1 MPVTTVPAS
10 LMGPP
15 APVAEGSAF
24 ARLWRGFMT
33 ARAMIALALLLM
45 TASLY
50 ALGPATHGALVLACV
65 AYLASAVAVR
75 ALASPRSPGQTFDP
89 QWVFTIGIDIMV
101 FTLLQYLQVGGI
113 NYTPLLALPVLL
125 AAVMGSA
132 LLAQATAAGV
142 TLLLLADAWLY
153 SLQMHGDAAPRFLQS
168 GLTGIGFF
176 ALAFLANQLSARLAR
191 EELEAR
197 RSQQAARVQIQV
209 NELVIETLA
218 DGVLVVD
225 PQGVVRVANPAA
237 HRLLGDGGAA
247 RLTPFAL
254 DAQAAW
260 LPLVELAS
268 QTFRQHTAQVADIAI
283 QDGAQGA
290 RRIHVGARLTATHD
304 SQGESLC
311 VMFLQDLREM
321 EARLRTEKLAA
332 MGRMSAAVAHEIRNP
347 LAAIMQANAL
357 LDEDLADPA
366 QKRLTLM
373 VRQNSQRLAQIVEE
387 ILNISRVQQQG
398 TTPMPLLLV
407 LDDAVQRACGDWA
420 LQASAAAKLHVQL
433 QCRGQQVAFEPDHLR
448 RVLVNLLDNAL
459 RYCGGQPDSIC
470 VSTQIQDSGLARLLV
485 WSDGQ
490 PLEQSVQRHL
500 FEPFFSSESRSS
512 GLGLYICRELC
523 ERHGAVIAYER
534 TRRYSPSGPRDGN
547 EFSVVFRPLAEAV
560 AGAWPFDTIAA

>member
-10 LMGPP
+10 LTGPTT
-15 APVAEGSAF
+15 PVEESSAF

-33 ARAMIALALLLM
+33 ARAMIALVLLLM

-65 AYLASAVAVR
+65 AYLVSAVAVR

-89 QWVFTIGIDIMV
+89 QWVFTIGIDIMM

-153 SLQMHGDAAPRFLQS
+153 SLQAQGDAARFLQS

-197 RSQQAARVQIQV
+197 RSQQAARVQVQV

-225 PQGVVRVANPAA
+225 PMGVVRVANPAA
-237 HRLLGDGGAA
+237 HHLLGDGGTAQ
-247 RLTPFAL
+247 LTPFAL
-254 DAQAAW
+254 EARTAW
-260 LPLVELAS
+260 RPLVDLAR

-290 RRIHVGARLTATHD
+290 RRIHVSARLTSTHD

-398 TTPMPLLLV
+398 ATPMPVQLT
-407 LDDAVQRACGDWA
+407 LDDVVLRACGDWG
-420 LQASAAAKLHVQL
+420 LQAGANDKLHLQL
-433 QCRGQQVAFEPDHLR
+433 QCRSQLVAFEPDHLR

-470 VSTQIQDSGLARLLV
+470 VSTLMQDTGLARLQV

-534 TRRYSPSGPRDGN
+534 TRRYAPSGPRDGN

-560 AGAWPFDTIAA
+560 AGAASFDTITT